1 MANRGEHEPIDYR
14 GRIIL
19 QTYDASGTRATVEL
33 TAWDIDVEQEW
44 GDNGQLRHTVT
55 FSCPYA
61 RFEELR
67 AKCCGKYVGI
77 IIELVGRPR
86 ALSLGSA
93 YSPLRC
99 EAVVVRNGL
108 GGEFA
113 EEHVEVRVESY
124 HG

>member
-19 QTYDASGTRATVEL
+19 QAYEASGANPTVEL

-55 FSCPYA
+55 FSCPFA
-61 RFEELR
+61 RFEELQK
-67 AKCCGKYVGI
+67 KCCGKYVDI
-77 IIELVGRPR
+77 IIWLGGNPG
-86 ALSLGSA
+86 LIHLGSA

-108 GGEFA
+108 GGEFV
-113 EEHVEVRVESY
+113 EEHVEVRVESV
-124 HG
+124 